1 MRQIYQRPNTPK
13 RPRVQVERTDPRG
26 LEFSFIISV
35 LLMPNVAPLVT
46 EAQAAS
52 LDASSQSRRFRG
64 GLPGGRTLVATGYGR
79 RDWFLRRL
87 LVVSDAACLA
97 VAMTLALVLAGGS
110 RGHSWQEL
118 LLCGLITL
126 PAWVV
131 LFKLYGLYERDA
143 KRLSHS
149 TLDDLPSLF
158 HVLLL
163 GSLLTWCWFVVV
175 APAKLVFT
183 AVLVFAALAMMLVLA
198 GRVFTRA
205 GFVRLV
211 SPERVLLIGTG
222 PASRALMQKMR
233 ANASLRLEAIG
244 MVNCQEDAGDAMVLP
259 RLGNLDEVDLP
270 GLLAEQR
277 VGRVVVADA
286 EVEGER
292 LLGVL
297 RDCKTAS
304 VKVSLLPAT
313 CSALGPS
320 VEVDDLQGL
329 TLLGINPSVLS
340 RSSRVAKRGLDIA
353 GASLL
358 TLLALPLLAALAVAI
373 KLDSRGPVFFHQE
386 RIGRGGNRFRLLK
399 LRTMVLDAET
409 RRAELFAQSKE
420 PGWLHLDHDPRITRV
435 GRLLR
440 LTSLDELPQLWNVL
454 KGDMSLV
461 GPRPLVAEE
470 DRMVDDWA
478 RGRLDLTPGITG
490 LWQVLGR
497 TSIPFEEM
505 VKLDY
510 LYVTNWSLW
519 GDVRLI
525 LRTLPVVLRRS
536 GAN

>member
-1 MRQIYQRPNTPK
+1 M
-13 RPRVQVERTDPRG
+13 
-26 LEFSFIISV
+26 
-35 LLMPNVAPLVT
+35 
-46 EAQAAS
+46 AS
-52 LDASSQSRRFRG
+52 LDASFHSPRLKA
-64 GLPGGRTLVATGYGR
+64 GLPRARTLVSRGYGR

-87 LVVSDAACLA
+87 LAVSDAGCLA
-97 VAMTLALVLAGGS
+97 VSIAAAMALAAGIP
-110 RGHSWQEL
+110 GHSWQEYL
-118 LLCGLITL
+118 LYGLITL

-131 LFKLYGLYERDA
+131 LFKMYGLYERDA

-158 HVLLL
+158 HALLL
-163 GSLLTWCWFVVV
+163 GCLLMWCWFVLV
-175 APAKLVFT
+175 APAKLMFT
-183 AVLVFAALAMMLVLA
+183 GILAFGALAMVLVPT
-198 GRVFTRA
+198 GRAIARA

-222 PASRALMQKMR
+222 QASGALIEIMR
-233 ANASLRLEAIG
+233 AKASLRLEPIG
-244 MVNCQEDAGDAMVLP
+244 MVSCAKDAGEVLALP
-259 RLGNLDEVDLP
+259 RLGCLEEVDLP
-270 GLLAEQR
+270 GLMVEHR

-286 EVEGER
+286 EVEDAR
-292 LLGVL
+292 LLDVL
-297 RDCKTAS
+297 RDCKTMA

-320 VEVDDLQGL
+320 VEVDDLQGV
-329 TLLGINPSVLS
+329 TVLGINPPVLS
-340 RSSRVAKRGLDIA
+340 RSSRVVKRGLDLA
-353 GASLL
+353 GAGLL
-358 TLLALPLLAALAVAI
+358 SILALPVLMVLAVAI
-373 KLDSRGPVFFHQE
+373 KLDSPGPVLFRQE
-386 RIGRGGNRFRLLK
+386 RIGRGGARFRLFK
-399 LRTMVLDAET
+399 LRTMVTDAEA
-409 RRAELFAQSKE
+409 RRPELLAQSKD
-420 PGWLHLDHDPRITRV
+420 PGWLHLAHDPRITPV

-454 KGDMSLV
+454 RGDMSLV
-461 GPRPLVAEE
+461 GPRPLVVEE

-525 LRTLPVVLRRS
+525 LRTLPVVLQRS

>member
-1 MRQIYQRPNTPK
+1 
-13 RPRVQVERTDPRG
+13 
-26 LEFSFIISV
+26 
-35 LLMPNVAPLVT
+35 MPDVAPLGT
-46 EAQAAS
+46 EAEVES
-52 LDASSQSRRFRG
+52 LDAAFDSRPRPRADPSRAG
-64 GLPGGRTLVATGYGR
+64 VLVARGYGR

-87 LVVSDAACLA
+87 LAISDAVCLA
-97 VAMTLALVLAGGS
+97 LAMGLALALAGDARG
-110 RGHSWQEL
+110 GHSWQEYML
-118 LLCGLITL
+118 YGLITL

-131 LFKLYGLYERDA
+131 LLKMYGLYERDA

-158 HVLLL
+158 HGLLL
-163 GSLLTWCWFVVV
+163 GCLLLWCWFVIV
-175 APAKLVFT
+175 APAKLMFT
-183 AVLVFAALAMMLVLA
+183 AILAFAGLAMVLVLTGRVLA
-198 GRVFTRA
+198 RA
-205 GFVRLV
+205 GLLRLI

-222 PASRALMQKMR
+222 RASGALIEKMR
-233 ANASLRLEAIG
+233 AKASMRLEPIG
-244 MVNCQEDAGDAMVLP
+244 MLSCDQDAGEVLDLP
-259 RLGNLDEVDLP
+259 RLGCLEEVDLP
-270 GLLAEQR
+270 RLMAR
-277 VGRVVVADA
+277 HHVGRVVVADA
-286 EVEGER
+286 EVDGER

-297 RDCKTAS
+297 RDCKTVS

-320 VEVDDLQGL
+320 VEVDDVQGV
-329 TLLGINPSVLS
+329 TVLGINPSVLS
-340 RSSRVAKRGLDIA
+340 RSSRLAKRGLDLA
-353 GASLL
+353 GAGLL
-358 TLLALPLLAALAVAI
+358 SVLALPVLMALAVAI
-373 KLDSRGPVFFHQE
+373 KLDSPGPVLFRQE
-386 RIGRGGNRFRLLK
+386 RIGKGGARFRLLK
-399 LRTMVLDAET
+399 LRTMAVDAEA
-409 RRAELFAQSKE
+409 RRAELLAQSE
-420 PGWLHLDHDPRITRV
+420 DPGWLHLEYDPRITRV

-440 LTSLDELPQLWNVL
+440 LASLDELPQLWNVL
-454 KGDMSLV
+454 TGDMSLV

-525 LRTLPVVLRRS
+525 LRTLPVVLRRD

>member
-1 MRQIYQRPNTPK
+1 MPDLAPLATE
-13 RPRVQVERTDPRG
+13 VQVE
-26 LEFSFIISV
+26 
-35 LLMPNVAPLVT
+35 
-46 EAQAAS
+46 S
-52 LDASSQSRRFRG
+52 LDVSSSIQSRRLRA
-64 GLPGGRTLVATGYGR
+64 GLPRARTLVARGYGR

-87 LVVSDAACLA
+87 LAVSDAVCLA
-97 VAMTLALVLAGGS
+97 VAMAVAMALAGGMH
-110 RGHSWQEL
+110 GHSWPEL
-118 LLCGLITL
+118 LLYGLITL

-131 LFKLYGLYERDA
+131 LFKMYGLYERDA
-143 KRLSHS
+143 KRLSHN
-149 TLDDLPSLF
+149 TLDDLPALF
-158 HVLLL
+158 HALLF
-163 GSLLTWCWFVVV
+163 GCLLMWCWFAVV
-175 APAKLVFT
+175 APAKLVF
-183 AVLVFAALAMMLVLA
+183 AAILAFGALAMALVLA
-198 GRVFTRA
+198 GRVLARA

-211 SPERVLLIGTG
+211 SPERVLLVGTG
-222 PASRALMQKMR
+222 KASGALIEKMR
-233 ANASLRLEAIG
+233 AKTSLRLEPVG
-244 MVNCQEDAGDAMVLP
+244 MVTCDEDAGEMLGLP
-259 RLGNLDEVDLP
+259 RLGRLEEVDLP
-270 GLLAEQR
+270 DLMVKHR

-292 LLGVL
+292 LLDVL

-329 TLLGINPSVLS
+329 TVLGINPSVLS
-340 RSSRVAKRGLDIA
+340 RSSRIAKRGLDLVGA
-353 GASLL
+353 GLL
-358 TLLALPLLAALAVAI
+358 SLLALPVLMVAAVAI
-373 KLDSRGPVFFHQE
+373 KLDSPGPVLFSQE
-386 RIGRGGNRFRLLK
+386 RIGVGGTRLRLWK
-399 LRTMVLDAET
+399 LRTMTVDAEA
-409 RRAELFAQSKE
+409 RRDELLAQSKD
-420 PGWLHLDHDPRITRV
+420 PGWLHLAHDPRITRI

-525 LRTLPVVLRRS
+525 LRTLPVVLRRD